1 MNNVNNSKFC
11 LHRGFSLLEILVA
24 FAILSIFLGVLLN
37 IFAGGVRG
45 ADITG
50 QYARAVQ
57 LAESLL
63 ASVGHDVT
71 LEPTTMDGVAD
82 DIYRWRIVIEPYT
95 PPEPDWQPEKVP
107 LQAYSVGVTVS
118 WPSGL
123 RERQFALSSLRLL
136 PKTAKDQQQSDSGEQ

>member
-1 MNNVNNSKFC
+1 MQ
-11 LHRGFSLLEILVA
+11 RGFSLLEILVA

-37 IFAGGVRG
+37 IFAGGVRS
-45 ADITG
+45 ADLTG

-71 LEPTTMDGVAD
+71 LEPKVMNGVAD

-95 PPEPDWQPEKVP
+95 PPEPEWQPEKVQV
-107 LQAYSVGVTVS
+107 QAFQVGVTIH

-123 RERQFALSSLRLL
+123 SERQFALSSLRLA
-136 PKTAKDQQQSDSGEQ
+136 PRASTDQQSGQPAQ

>member
-1 MNNVNNSKFC
+1 M
-11 LHRGFSLLEILVA
+11 A

-37 IFAGGVRG
+37 IFAGGVRS

-57 LAESLL
+57 LAESLM

-71 LEPTTMDGVAD
+71 LEPKVLDGAAD
-82 DIYRWRIVIEPYT
+82 DVYRWRIVIEPYT
-95 PPEPDWQPEKVP
+95 PPEPEWQPDKVRV
-107 LQAYSVGVTVS
+107 QAYQVGVTIN

-123 RERQFALSSLRLL
+123 SERQFALNSLRLA
-136 PKTAKDQQQSDSGEQ
+136 PSDRSEQQGDQSGQNEQ